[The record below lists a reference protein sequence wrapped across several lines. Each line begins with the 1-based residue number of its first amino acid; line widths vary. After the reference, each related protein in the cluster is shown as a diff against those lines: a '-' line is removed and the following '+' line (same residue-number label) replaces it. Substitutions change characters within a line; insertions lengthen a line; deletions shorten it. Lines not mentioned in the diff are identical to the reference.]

1 MKRSFFQYVSLNVLG
16 ALGLSGYILAD
27 TLFVAHR
34 LGTDGLAA
42 LNLAIS
48 VFGLIN
54 GLGLML
60 GIGGASRYAIYRTQ
74 GDGVRAD
81 RAFSRALACG
91 GALGGLLAL
100 AGLLWAVPLA
110 RLLGAEG
117 AILPMCSVYLR
128 TVLLFAPCFL
138 LNHILTAFVRNDGNP
153 KLAMAAMLLGSL
165 SNIVLDYVFLYPMDM
180 GIFGA
185 ALATGIAPVVGLCV
199 SSLHILT
206 RRSRFRLRPFR
217 PALRPLAD
225 LAGLGSAAFLNEC
238 SSGLVLVVFN
248 LLPLRLAGTLGV
260 AAYGIVANLALMAL
274 ALFTGV
280 NQGVQPLVSLAHGRG
295 DAAGVRTLC
304 RMALGLALCAGLCMA
319 ALAFFAAGPLV
330 SLFNRD
336 GDPALQQMAEQGLR
350 LYFLGFP
357 FAGLN
362 LITASFLGAAEHP
375 GRSLRL
381 SLLRGFVSIV
391 AAALLLA
398 ALLALALGL
407 ALCAGLCM
415 AALAFFAAGPLVSL
429 FNRDGDPALQQ
440 MAEQGLRL
448 YFLGFPFAG
457 LNLVTASFL
466 GAAEHPS
473 RSLRL
478 SLLRGFVA
486 IVAAALLLAAL
497 LGLTGVWLAFPA
509 AEGAVLLV
517 SLRFSR
523 SLRRAR
529 PEPAPQAITTALR

>member
-185 ALATGIAPVVGLCV
+185 ALATG
-199 SSLHILT
+199 
-206 RRSRFRLRPFR
+206 
-217 PALRPLAD
+217 
-225 LAGLGSAAFLNEC
+225 
-238 SSGLVLVVFN
+238 
-248 LLPLRLAGTLGV
+248 
-260 AAYGIVANLALMAL
+260 MK
-274 ALFTGV
+274 
-280 NQGVQPLVSLAHGRG
+280 
-295 DAAGVRTLC
+295 
-304 RMALGLALCAGLCMA
+304 
-319 ALAFFAAGPLV
+319 
-330 SLFNRD
+330 
-336 GDPALQQMAEQGLR
+336 
-350 LYFLGFP
+350 
-357 FAGLN
+357 
-362 LITASFLGAAEHP
+362 
-375 GRSLRL
+375 
-381 SLLRGFVSIV
+381 
-391 AAALLLA
+391 
-398 ALLALALGL
+398 
-407 ALCAGLCM
+407 
-415 AALAFFAAGPLVSL
+415 
-429 FNRDGDPALQQ
+429 
-440 MAEQGLRL
+440 
-448 YFLGFPFAG
+448 
-457 LNLVTASFL
+457 
-466 GAAEHPS
+466 
-473 RSLRL
+473 
-478 SLLRGFVA
+478 A
-486 IVAAALLLAAL
+486 IVAEEKAKPALYDFVSDDGIRHRVWKFNDPAQTEAIEAAFAAIPATYIADGHHRAASAVKV
-497 LGLTGVWLAFPA
+497 GLK
-509 AEGAVLLV
+509 
-517 SLRFSR
+517 
-523 SLRRAR
+523 RRAEN
-529 PEPAPQAITTALR
+529 PGYTGEEPFNYFLSVLFPDEELMILPYNRVVKDLNGLSREQFFEAVKEKFELEEIGKEPYAPAEKGTFGMPSASVPPLSSAHSCRR